1 MPCALR
7 FKLRSLP
14 STTASAP
21 SMCDSYIS
29 YVYQCRSSTRT
40 SCRRLE
46 SAASCSN
53 RTGGSISSRRL
64 AIILH
69 QNSGL
74 PIT

>member
-1 MPCALR
+1 
-7 FKLRSLP
+7 
-14 STTASAP
+14 
-21 SMCDSYIS
+21 
-29 YVYQCRSSTRT
+29 
-40 SCRRLE
+40 LE